1 VSALTR
7 AEGSRELARPG
18 QGARGRERRGPLHS
32 ATTLAPLRPPL
43 CPHPC
48 VLTPV
53 CWAWGMRSVDMYFN
67 GHDHIQAVQTNP
79 SAPNTTFITTGSSGK
94 LEAPNLNTAASTV
107 TWGQALYRGYSIVT
121 LYATYVRALL
131 LARQG
136 QLTTSIADH

>member
-1 VSALTR
+1 MPS
-7 AEGSRELARPG
+7 
-18 QGARGRERRGPLHS
+18 
-32 ATTLAPLRPPL
+32 PL
-43 CPHPC
+43 CAHPR
-48 VLTPV
+48 VLGL
-53 CWAWGMRSVDMYFN
+53 GMRSVDMYFN

-131 LARQG
+131 LAAPR
-136 QLTTSIADH
+136 TSDH